1 MSQAG
6 LAPSQKLVTE
16 LKVSGHL
23 MTLDRGLFCV
33 FHAQGSVVADPQ
45 TGLPG
50 VRITQPPLQDRSR
63 VSISS
68 FNDDGWI
75 GAEGSAALVRINE
88 GPSQLLVT
96 IYQNGTGQHEAP
108 KLQVMRLGDVT
119 DAARTGSAV
128 QAAAAV
134 QAPSAAQAAGPV
146 EAAAAQAL
154 PGAGPADTA
163 AADAPAE
170 APEVAA
176 PEVAAHVQRRGD
188 KLGRLGDWMGEPG
201 SQSWI
206 EGFAIAPNKLV
217 GPEDIEYQ
225 AVLGKGWLSPWSEGG
240 QYCGSRGMALPILGL
255 RVRLKGRA
263 VQSHS
268 LRVSATFTDGSRVG
282 PLSDT
287 ETAEAESLAPLEAFR
302 IEILPHDAA
311 PFDAEEADDIE
322 DGEESVAASAPAKPA
337 VDRPDVSAP
346 VRATVPPAKA
356 LPVEPPSLT
365 SPPPKQPLAKQPV
378 RDAPARTAPAKI
390 GMLSK
395 PLAKTVGKLA
405 PRKPAGPTRR

>member
-33 FHAQGSVVADPQ
+33 FHAQGSVVADPR

-96 IYQNGTGQHEAP
+96 IYQNGSGQHEAP
-108 KLQVMRLGDVT
+108 RLQVMRLGDVPDT
-119 DAARTGSAV
+119 V
-128 QAAAAV
+128 QTAAV
-134 QAPSAAQAAGPV
+134 PAPSATQAAGPV
-146 EAAAAQAL
+146 EAAAAHAPL
-154 PGAGPADTA
+154 AAGMADPAS
-163 AADAPAE
+163 ADAPVE
-170 APEVAA
+170 A

-188 KLGRLGDWMGEPG
+188 KLGKLGDWMGEPG

-302 IEILPHDAA
+302 IEILPHDTAS
-311 PFDAEEADDIE
+311 FDAEEADDIE
-322 DGEESVAASAPAKPA
+322 DDEVPAAAG
-337 VDRPDVSAP
+337 AP
-346 VRATVPPAKA
+346 VRAAVPPAKT
-356 LPVEPPSLT
+356 LPAQPPLT
-365 SPPPKQPLAKQPV
+365 SPSLKAPPAKQP
-378 RDAPARTAPAKI
+378 AKEAAARTPPTRI

>member
-1 MSQAG
+1 MMPQAG
-6 LAPSQKLVTE
+6 LAPAQKLVTE

-50 VRITQPPLQDRSR
+50 VRITHPPMQDRSR
-63 VSISS
+63 ISISS
-68 FNDDGWI
+68 FNEDGWI

-108 KLQVMRLGDVT
+108 KLQVMRLGDV
-119 DAARTGSAV
+119 S
-128 QAAAAV
+128 AAAAGAV
-134 QAPSAAQAAGPV
+134 AHAMAERKPAAAQAAASNLPPAP
-146 EAAAAQAL
+146 AAK
-154 PGAGPADTA
+154 PADAGA
-163 AADAPAE
+163 APTPAETAPAGT
-170 APEVAA
+170 APAGGA
-176 PEVAAHVQRRGD
+176 EVAAHVQRRGD
-188 KLGRLGDWMGEPG
+188 KLGKLGEWMGEPG

-263 VQSHS
+263 VQSHT
-268 LRVSATFTDGSRVG
+268 LRVSATFTDGSRIG

-302 IEILPHDAA
+302 IEILPHDASV
-311 PFDAEEADDIE
+311 PFDAEDADDAE
-322 DGEESVAASAPAKPA
+322 DDGELELPAAPRAPVRQAAERHDAPRTALAATPSAKVLPAKIPPAKVAPVKVAPAKAAVPA
-337 VDRPDVSAP
+337 
-346 VRATVPPAKA
+346 PPASK
-356 LPVEPPSLT
+356 PPSGT
-365 SPPPKQPLAKQPV
+365 AAK
-378 RDAPARTAPAKI
+378 PA
-390 GMLSK
+390 S
-395 PLAKTVGKLA
+395 
-405 PRKPAGPTRR
+405 RKPAGPTRR